1 VLTPLTNTLTA
12 TRIMA
17 VHRHQCQIDIL
28 ICNSK
33 IVNCTE
39 NTWSRVEASC
49 TTTILQALVGS
60 KWDSP
65 PLVVSYFGGTQ
76 LAVFFMRRPMLFLT
90 CCIAILDLHAR
101 LTRLESDVTL
111 LLLATFGTAGDV
123 YHSILFPPTPLTIVP
138 ARAK

>member
-33 IVNCTE
+33 IVNWTD
-39 NTWSRVEASC
+39 NTWSLP
-49 TTTILQALVGS
+49 TTILQALVGS